1 MRRPTLVVGMAMLMV
16 SAACGRGASVGR
28 TAPGSGRCTAAP
40 PGPGSKPVDITMW
53 HFLDDFDGGPTLS
66 AMVADFN
73 RSQVSVRVHLRSF
86 RNDDDLASNYLRLAS
101 AQKQLPD
108 LVDLHGDVTRTA
120 IDGNMVV
127 PVQACLDAHRQ
138 TLDDF
143 LEAALAPTRIGPTQW
158 GLPLGLRVP
167 LFVYDRSAFHK
178 AGLDPDRP
186 PAALA
191 DLRADADRLH
201 AAGVSDPM
209 GFLHLY
215 DLLATSGAEFTDAG
229 EGHASRATQPM
240 IDTSTARSVI
250 SWSQQYLAAF
260 PGPPP
265 ANATGDLQAIG
276 AGKTAMTIH
285 DSSDLP
291 IAATAL
297 AQGQAPGVAVGV
309 APVPSLDGRPA
320 IRPYAAGLF
329 LSRGPD
335 ARVAAAW
342 EFLDWLVA
350 PSQQARFHEGSLFFP
365 TRRSA
370 GHDPTLLA
378 YWGGLPLLAEAWK
391 VMESARVVPEPLI
404 GPLKEVLTDLDINEV
419 LMRKMS
425 LDEAF
430 AGAPGRIARN
440 LQAYDRN
447 PLAYAACAVA
457 VTARNQPPSDQCG
470 A

>member
-1 MRRPTLVVGMAMLMV
+1 MRRRTLVVGMAMLMAG
-16 SAACGRGASVGR
+16 AACGRGASVGR
-28 TAPGSGRCTAAP
+28 AAPGSGRCAAAAP
-40 PGPGSKPVDITMW
+40 APGSKPVDITMW

-66 AMVADFN
+66 AMVSDFN
-73 RSQVSVRVHLRSF
+73 RSQAGARVHLRSF
-86 RNDDDLASNYLRLAS
+86 RNEDDLATNYLRLAS
-101 AQKQLPD
+101 AHKQLPD
-108 LVDLHGDVTRTA
+108 LVQLHGDVTRTA
-120 IDGNMVV
+120 IDENLVL
-127 PVQACLDAHRQ
+127 PVQACLDAHHED
-138 TLDDF
+138 LSDF
-143 LEAALAPTRIGPTQW
+143 LEAAIAPTRIGSTQW

-167 LFVYDRSAFHK
+167 LFVYDRSAFQR

-191 DLRADADRLH
+191 DVRADADRLH

-229 EGHASRATQPM
+229 EGHAGRAAEPM

-276 AGKTAMTIH
+276 GGKTAMTIH

-291 IAATAL
+291 IVATAL

-309 APVPSLDGRPA
+309 APVPSVDGRPA
-320 IRPYAAGLF
+320 IRPYADGLF
-329 LSRGPD
+329 LSHGRD
-335 ARVAAAW
+335 AGVAAAW
-342 EFLDWLVA
+342 GFLDWLEA
-350 PSQQARFHEGSLFFP
+350 PGQQARFHEASLFFP

-370 GHDPTLLA
+370 GQNPALLA
-378 YWGGLPLLAEAWK
+378 YWDRFPFLADAWK

-404 GPLKEVLTDLDINEV
+404 GPLKEVLTDLNINEV

-425 LDEAF
+425 LDDAF

-457 VTARNQPPSDQCG
+457 VTAHNQPPSDHCG

>member
-1 MRRPTLVVGMAMLMV
+1 MTRRTLALAMAMLML

-28 TAPGSGRCTAAP
+28 TAPGSGRCAASP
-40 PGPGSKPVDITMW
+40 PAPGSKPVDVTMW

-73 RSQVSVRVHLRSF
+73 RSQAGARVHLRSF
-86 RNDDDLASNYLRLAS
+86 RNEDDLASNYLRLAS
-101 AQKQLPD
+101 AHKQLPD
-108 LVDLHGDVTRTA
+108 LADLHGDVTRTA
-120 IDGNMVV
+120 IDEKLVV
-127 PVQACLDAHRQ
+127 PVQACLDARHM
-138 TLDDF
+138 DVSDF
-143 LEAALAPTRIGPTQW
+143 LEAALAPTRIGSTQW

-167 LFVYDRSAFHK
+167 LFVYDRGAFHK

-186 PAALA
+186 PVALA
-191 DLRADADRLH
+191 DVRAAADRLH

-229 EGHASRATQPM
+229 EGHAGRATQPM
-240 IDTSTARSVI
+240 IDTPTARSVI

-276 AGKTAMTIH
+276 SGKTAMTIH

-297 AQGQAPGVAVGV
+297 AQGQAPGLAVGV

-320 IRPYAAGLF
+320 IRPYADALF

-342 EFLDWLVA
+342 GFLDWLEA
-350 PSQQARFHEGSLFFP
+350 PSQQARFHKGSLFFP
-365 TRRSA
+365 TRVSA
-370 GHDPTLLA
+370 GQDPTLLA
-378 YWGGLPLLAEAWK
+378 YWAGSPLLADAWK

-404 GPLKEVLTDLDINEV
+404 GPLKEVLTDLNINEV

-440 LQAYDRN
+440 LEAYNRN

-457 VTARNQPPSDQCG
+457 VTSGNQPPSDHCG
-470 A
+470 G